1 MVDLTRLEV
10 PGFAGLKGLVV
21 SRVPN
26 LRVSGSRGMEGLP
39 RLTGAFKEVVVSI
52 IQRFQGSRDGGF
64 QGFKTR
70 GLESERAPR
79 FSQIQM
85 FKRSQRPV
93 ESFQSFMGRV

>member
-1 MVDLTRLEV
+1 MNRDLNKFKGPRIPKDPRADGSQGLNGLNGYKRST
-10 PGFAGLKGLVV
+10 GF
-21 SRVPN
+21 RI
-26 LRVSGSRGMEGLP
+26 SRGSGFPMMS
-39 RLTGAFKEVVVSI
+39 GAFKEVDVSI

-93 ESFQSFMGRV
+93 E